1 MMRVEMNPT
10 EQRAA
15 AKKFAERWQAAEGS
29 EERESDDFWFE
40 LFQDVLDVH
49 NPTHFLDR
57 QRKVQSRKIDL
68 FIEDTGVLIE
78 NKSRGVSL
86 DEPEQRGKDKYGNPR
101 FVTPFEQAK
110 WYADNMP
117 RSISPRWLVTC
128 NFDEMR
134 IYDLNEEWPEKT
146 FETILLAEIPEQFHR
161 LTFMIKKENSRAERE
176 KALSIAAGEVVGKL
190 YDAFSKAYLN
200 IEEDKHEQRS
210 LNILITRVVFLLYAE
225 DADLLQER
233 NAFYKYMKNFQ
244 VSHMR
249 QALIDLFDVLKTPE
263 DERDPYLSPELTA
276 FPYVNGGL
284 FKDDIVIPHFT
295 ENTRFMLLQE
305 ASAEFD
311 WAGISPTIFG
321 AVFESTLNPETRRA
335 GGMHYTS
342 VENIHKLTGPLFYD
356 DLKAELDTIEGV
368 NIEKKRKFMLGDF
381 RKKLAGLKFLDPAC
395 GSGNFLNETYLSL
408 RKLENRVLE
417 DLYGDQMVLGG
428 FEPIM
433 VSIDQFYG
441 IEINDFAVE
450 VAKTAL
456 WIAELQML
464 DQTRE
469 ILDMWIEPLPLKS
482 NDNIHCGNALRMDW
496 NDVLPAEECDYIIGN
511 PPFVGSSLRTEF
523 QTEDMGAIAFA
534 GMKKWGKVDY
544 CGAWYHMAAK
554 YIDDKPIRAAFVS
567 TNSLCQ
573 GEQVQPMWE
582 AMFERGFHID
592 FAWTTFIWD
601 SEANDKA
608 HVHCVIVGFSQC
620 DSGDKRLFD
629 DDGGVTVVENING
642 YLSPAPNVFLRSRGA
657 PVDRHHLHMTQ
668 GSKPVDGGNLI
679 LNDDEARQ
687 FASNPDTAAFVHEY
701 IGAQEFMKGKKRHVL
716 WLKDIGANACN
727 IASVKARLDAVSETR
742 SKSPTKE
749 FQKYAST
756 PWLFVQDR
764 QPKTNYL
771 VLPRTTSG
779 RRTYVPLGF
788 FNPEI
793 IASDKLIIMP
803 EASLYDFGLLSSLFH
818 AAWMRVVSG
827 RLKSDYEYS
836 SGVYNNMAY
845 PEATSE
851 QRQAIEAC
859 AQAVIDARD
868 AHPGDSLATLY
879 DPDKMP
885 DDLLA
890 AHKALD
896 AAVEA
901 AYGVDFGGD
910 EERIVAHLFKLY
922 AEATTGK

>member
-1 MMRVEMNPT
+1 
-10 EQRAA
+10 
-15 AKKFAERWQAAEGS
+15 
-29 EERESDDFWFE
+29 
-40 LFQDVLDVH
+40 
-49 NPTHFLDR
+49 
-57 QRKVQSRKIDL
+57 
-68 FIEDTGVLIE
+68 
-78 NKSRGVSL
+78 
-86 DEPEQRGKDKYGNPR
+86 
-101 FVTPFEQAK
+101 
-110 WYADNMP
+110 
-117 RSISPRWLVTC
+117 
-128 NFDEMR
+128 
-134 IYDLNEEWPEKT
+134 
-146 FETILLAEIPEQFHR
+146 
-161 LTFMIKKENSRAERE
+161 
-176 KALSIAAGEVVGKL
+176 
-190 YDAFSKAYLN
+190 
-200 IEEDKHEQRS
+200 
-210 LNILITRVVFLLYAE
+210 
-225 DADLLQER
+225 
-233 NAFYKYMKNFQ
+233 
-244 VSHMR
+244 
-249 QALIDLFDVLKTPE
+249 
-263 DERDPYLSPELTA
+263 
-276 FPYVNGGL
+276 
-284 FKDDIVIPHFT
+284 
-295 ENTRFMLLQE
+295 
-305 ASAEFD
+305 
-311 WAGISPTIFG
+311 
-321 AVFESTLNPETRRA
+321 
-335 GGMHYTS
+335 
-342 VENIHKLTGPLFYD
+342 
-356 DLKAELDTIEGV
+356 
-368 NIEKKRKFMLGDF
+368 
-381 RKKLAGLKFLDPAC
+381 
-395 GSGNFLNETYLSL
+395 
-408 RKLENRVLE
+408 
-417 DLYGDQMVLGG
+417 
-428 FEPIM
+428 
-433 VSIDQFYG
+433 
-441 IEINDFAVE
+441 
-450 VAKTAL
+450 
-456 WIAELQML
+456 
-464 DQTRE
+464 
-469 ILDMWIEPLPLKS
+469 
-482 NDNIHCGNALRMDW
+482 
-496 NDVLPAEECDYIIGN
+496 
-511 PPFVGSSLRTEF
+511 
-523 QTEDMGAIAFA
+523 
-534 GMKKWGKVDY
+534 
-544 CGAWYHMAAK
+544 
-554 YIDDKPIRAAFVS
+554 
-567 TNSLCQ
+567 
-573 GEQVQPMWE
+573 MWE